1 MILPKSLLPT
11 TSALPPR
18 RHASR
23 RFAGSWGA
31 CVLAVLAALPVSQAT
46 PPTTAFLDEYCVD
59 CHDSD
64 AKKGGLDLTAT
75 EWNPTQRDSFDTWVK
90 VVDVLTKG
98 EMPPKKKARPE
109 TAATQRFVASLSKEL
124 RAMDARRQAESGRA
138 VLRRLNRVEYERTV
152 QDLLG
157 IPTELASLLPADTPM
172 HGFDTVAEGLRL
184 STLQMEKYLEAADVA
199 LDAAIQLGGEP
210 QPLKGRWL
218 LKDER
223 DVRKNLDTP
232 EGTLRDPNDPKSKHR
247 YLLRELPDAI
257 VFFNEGYPAA
267 QIRQMGQHPAGI
279 YRIRVSGYGFQSGGQ
294 TIPMRIYSDNFR
306 EKILLGWF
314 EMPADQPRVVEF
326 TARLRNNDFLRIEP
340 TNTGADAKGGNVYN
354 IGAKEFTGAGLALQ
368 WVEVEGPLAQEWPPR
383 SVKNLFGEMPLRK
396 IEDPRQKG
404 DRRVRYELAPEDPR
418 AAAQQVIERFA
429 TRAFRRPLDPG
440 EADRFIRLAT
450 VELDAQRPFL
460 DALRVA
466 FRAVLTAPQFLLFME
481 APGKLDDY
489 ALASRLSYFLWSTLP
504 DDELLALAAQ
514 KKLTQPAVLRAQTE
528 RLLNS
533 EKSRA
538 FIKNFTG
545 QWLDLRNIDATSPDK
560 KLYPEADELLVVSMV
575 QETEEFFAE
584 LLKSNLPVSNVVH
597 SDFAILNSRLATHYG
612 IEGVEGES
620 FRKVALPADS
630 PRGGVLTQA
639 SVLKVTANGTT
650 TSPVLRG
657 AWVMK
662 KLLGQPPAPPPP
674 GVGSIEPDT
683 RGATTVREQLA
694 LHSTSETCVG
704 CHAKIDPPGFALEC
718 FDVIGGYRERYRSQ
732 DKGET
737 TSVKNSRNRR
747 HYVKLGQP
755 VDASGQLADGRAFS
769 GIQDFKKLLLA
780 DPEQILTTMTGK
792 FVIYSTGAGISFA
805 DRPTVDAIAAKV
817 KQQGGGIR
825 TLVHEVVQSRLF
837 QTK

>member
-1 MILPKSLLPT
+1 MSPLFRRLFPLLI
-11 TSALPPR
+11 ALAPGAFA
-18 RHASR
+18 ASKPAD
-23 RFAGSWGA
+23 FIEQHCA
-31 CVLAVLAALPVSQAT
+31 
-46 PPTTAFLDEYCVD
+46 D
-59 CHDSD
+59 CHDTET
-64 AKKGGLDLTAT
+64 KKGGLDLTSLG
-75 EWNPTQRDSFDTWVK
+75 WNLDERENFDRWVK
-90 VVDVLTKG
+90 IVDAVSKG
-98 EMPPKKKARPE
+98 EMPPKKKARPD
-109 TAATQRFVASLSKEL
+109 AAAASAFLTNIGGEL
-124 RAMDARRQAESGRA
+124 RNFDGRRQAQNGRA

-157 IPTELASLLPADTPM
+157 IPTRLVDLLPGDSSM

-199 LDAAIQLGGEP
+199 LDAAIQLGPEP
-210 QPLKGRWL
+210 TPLKGRWF
-218 LKDER
+218 LKDEES
-223 DVRKNLDTP
+223 VRKSLDTP
-232 EGTLRDPNDPKSKHR
+232 EGTLSNPNDPKSKHR
-247 YLLRELPDAI
+247 HLLRELPDAI

-267 QIRQMGQHPAGI
+267 QVRKIGQHPAGT
-279 YRIRVSGYGFQSGGQ
+279 YRIRVSASGFQSGGQ
-294 TIPMRIYSDNFR
+294 TIPMRVYSDNFR

-314 EMPADQPRVVEF
+314 DMPPDQPRVVEF
-326 TARLRNNDFLRIEP
+326 TAQLRNNDFLRIEP
-340 TNTGADAKGGNVYN
+340 TNTGSDAKGGNVYN

-368 WVEVEGPLAQEWPPR
+368 WVEVEGPIAQEWPPR
-383 SVKNLFGEMPLRK
+383 SMKNLFGETPLRK
-396 IEDPRQKG
+396 IEDAK
-404 DRRVRYELAPEDPR
+404 RRGNKSVAYELAPEDPR
-418 AAAQQVIERFA
+418 ASASQAIEQFA
-429 TRAFRRPLDPG
+429 TRAFRRPLEPG
-440 EADRFIRLAT
+440 EADRFVQLAM
-450 VELDAQRPFL
+450 VELDAQRPFI

-466 FRAVLTAPQFLLFME
+466 FRAVLTSPQFLLFME

-528 RLLNS
+528 RLLKS
-533 EKSRA
+533 EKARA
-538 FIKNFTG
+538 FVTNFTG

-584 LLKSNLPVSNVVH
+584 LLKNNLPVTNVIH
-597 SDFAILNSRLATHYG
+597 SDFAILNSRLAAHYS
-612 IEGVEGES
+612 IEGVEGET
-620 FRKVALPADS
+620 FRKVALPPES

-662 KLLGQPPAPPPP
+662 KLLGQPPSPPPP

-694 LHSTSETCVG
+694 KHSTSETCVG
-704 CHAKIDPPGFALEC
+704 CHSKMDPPGFALES

-737 TSVKNSRNRR
+737 VSVKNSRNRR
-747 HYVKLGQP
+747 HFVKLGQP
-755 VDASGQLADGRAFS
+755 VDASGQLADGQAFT

-780 DPEQILTTMTGK
+780 NPDQVITALTGK
-792 FVIYSTGAGISFA
+792 VVIYSTGAGISFA
-805 DRPTVDAIAAKV
+805 DRPAVDSIVAKV
-817 KQQGGGIR
+817 KQQGGGLR
-825 TLVHEVVQSRLF
+825 TLVHEVVQSPIF